1 MKNFRTKLATVIIA
15 ILVMAFILPIQ
26 VLGADAETADY
37 SVQIIETDN
46 GDYIV
51 YIKDL
56 QNTEFKFAI
65 TQSPDTKE
73 IDLNYEEQS
82 EDDEGNKVVFISAK
96 EYEEISEKDNYLY
109 VKNDEETIING
120 EKLDFDSAFTKS
132 QVEYVEKTTKRIETE
147 LVTDIIEKDEVV
159 EGVKIKTTVGG
170 LKIIENEGSKYYYT
184 ITKLSTVEYDTLKEL
199 ADRINEE
206 YETIDMYSRIELAKE
221 FYELYNTLAEKQKWQ
236 EVEDLTIMQ
245 PNDAQKGEQYIVYLK
260 EVNENQEEI
269 IDLKLM
275 TSYRED
281 EEEKIPGRTENKI
294 VKETTKLPITGD
306 SMILFVV
313 LLAIIVAAVIV
324 FVRMKKL
331 QNQEDG
337 KQK

>member
-184 ITKLSTVEYDTLKEL
+184 ITKLPTVEYDTLKEL

-281 EEEKIPGRTENKI
+281 EEEKIPGRTETKV

-306 SMILFVV
+306 SIILFVILAV
-313 LLAIIVAAVIV
+313 ILFVAIIVFIKM
-324 FVRMKKL
+324 RKL
-331 QNQEDG
+331 QNKEE
-337 KQK
+337 K